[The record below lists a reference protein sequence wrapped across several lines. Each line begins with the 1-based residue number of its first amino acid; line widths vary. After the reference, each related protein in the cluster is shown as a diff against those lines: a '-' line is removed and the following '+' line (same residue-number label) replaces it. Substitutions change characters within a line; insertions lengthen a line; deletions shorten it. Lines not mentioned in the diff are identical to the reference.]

1 LSDDDEA
8 AISEWSRASMELM
21 EEIRPFLIGKGP
33 EVQSAALA
41 DLTAMWLAGMF
52 LTDRQTG
59 ELNRRETDKMREV
72 SLRVFI
78 KTVKELVPV
87 NEEMITKP
95 MLEKQQGKTQ

>member
-8 AISEWSRASMELM
+8 LIKEWGRASLSLM
-21 EEIRPFLIGKGP
+21 EEIRPHLVGRGA

-59 ELNRRETDKMREV
+59 ELKRGATDRMREV
-72 SLRVFI
+72 ALKVFI

-87 NEEMITKP
+87 NEELITKP
-95 MLEKQQGKTQ
+95 ILDRRREAQ